1 MIQAWPDFADLYRD
15 VFRFRDHR
23 KELISMYSE
32 ILSEYDRNTVFEM
45 IEDYKTEIQEAKAAL
60 AEKDSMIAE
69 RDSALAEKDSTLAE
83 KDSALAEM
91 DSALA
96 EKDARIRELEAQL
109 LAADKGR

>member
-1 MIQAWPDFADLYRD
+1 
-15 VFRFRDHR
+15 
-23 KELISMYSE
+23 MYSE

-45 IEDYKTEIQEAKAAL
+45 IEDYKTEIREAKAAI
-60 AEKDSMIAE
+60 AEK
-69 RDSALAEKDSTLAE
+69 
-83 KDSALAEM
+83 